1 MVLNGV
7 VRLIREELKI
17 PLLEDIIK
25 IPFNGYNV
33 ISTFSGGG
41 GSSLGYRMAGFRV
54 LWINEFMEK
63 ARETYK
69 LNASTNT
76 IINGKDIR
84 DLDYKDILNE
94 IKLDIGEIDILDGSP
109 PCSAFSIAGK
119 REKGWDQEKIYS
131 DGKKVENI
139 EDLFFEFTRIT
150 ADIMPKVVI
159 GENVAGI
166 TMGEAIEYR
175 NRIINEYDKMGYE
188 TVYKVMSAADFE
200 TPQDRKRCFFVAVRS
215 DIMDKAGLN
224 FMTLESEIYPDPV
237 TPKHIGVKEAIED
250 CINDPEQEKELFDY
264 VQNGFQKKWI
274 ELLEFNPKKHRKPS
288 DPDFIDINPKRSM
301 FNMIRPAPHLPC
313 PTLTQRGQQMSVSGV
328 FHYAKNR
335 KFTIPELKRLMGLP
349 EDYKLEGK
357 FDKQAERIGRMVAP
371 LMMKNLAS
379 NIYEKV
385 LKRTK

>member
-1 MVLNGV
+1 MTYKPYFMKDVIDNSNK
-7 VRLIREELKI
+7 EL
-17 PLLEDIIK
+17 
-25 IPFNGYNV
+25 FNV
-33 ISTFSGGG
+33 ISTFAGGG
-41 GSSLGYRMAGFRV
+41 GSSTGYRLAGGKILCV
-54 LWINEFMEK
+54 NEFVE
-63 ARETYK
+63 AAVDTYK
-69 LNASTNT
+69 SNYPNT
-76 IINGKDIR
+76 PVLPDDIKKLTGE
-84 DLDYKDILNE
+84 DFLKVAG
-94 IKLDIGEIDILDGSP
+94 IKKGELDILDGSP

-150 ADIMPKVVI
+150 GDIMPKVVI

-166 TMGEAIEYR
+166 TMGEATEYR
-175 NRIINEYDKMGYE
+175 NRIINEFDKLGYE

-224 FMTLESEIYPDPV
+224 FMTLESEVYPTPT

-250 CINDPEQEKELFDY
+250 CVNDPEQEKELFDY

-349 EDYKLEGK
+349 EDFKLEGK